1 MTPED
6 FFREQARIL
15 AEMQKAKKMSVKVGL
30 PADKVGGEVYGDGV
44 TIMQVGAQHEY
55 GTENMPARSFLRMP
69 FELKADEVD
78 AFIQAEFKK
87 VIEGRSTGAKALGR
101 IGVLA
106 TNISKEAFRSN
117 GFGQWAELSP
127 ITEAIKKKN
136 NKTTPLIWSGLLRN
150 SITWSV
156 QE

>member
-30 PADKVGGEVYGDGV
+30 PADKVGGEVYGGGV
-44 TIMQVGAQHEY
+44 TLMQVGAQHEY
-55 GTENMPARSFLRMP
+55 GTEKMPQRSFLRMP
-69 FELKADEVD
+69 FELKSVDID

-87 VIEGRSTGAKALGR
+87 VIDGKSTAEKALGR
-101 IGVLA
+101 IGVYT
-106 TNISKEAFRSN
+106 TNISKQAFRTN

-127 ITEAIKKKN
+127 ITKAIKESN

-156 QE
+156 Q